1 MAILPNPLDLVP
13 KELHPVRQLRVM
25 GRFVRRQLKKP
36 GLPPGTVVHV
46 GAKKEERSRVSFI
59 DFDPAQLT
67 EREDVQDLSVLWALR
82 ESTTVSWVNVDGLH
96 DTELIE
102 RLGERLG
109 LHPLVLED
117 IAHVGQRPKLEE
129 YDEYLYIVLYQLEWH
144 GEHEMVAEEQVSLVL
159 GTNWMFSFQEQ
170 RGDDFDP
177 TRERL
182 RRGQAKLRDRGADY
196 LAYTLLDATV
206 DNYFTI
212 LNHIGLVTEQLE
224 LELLDDP
231 GQHTM
236 RKLQQLTR
244 ELLVVRRA
252 VWPLRDVLTSLM
264 RTESELIRED
274 TRFYLRDVH
283 DHALRVLEA
292 VETLRDVVSG
302 MIDLYLSQVAHRT
315 NQAIKVLTVMAG
327 IFIPLTFIVGVYGMN
342 FVYMPELESR
352 WGYPAVWGVMIVTA
366 VGLWIRFRKRGW
378 V

>member
-1 MAILPNPLDLVP
+1 M
-13 KELHPVRQLRVM
+13 
-25 GRFVRRQLKKP
+25 
-36 GLPPGTVVHV
+36 
-46 GAKKEERSRVSFI
+46 
-59 DFDPAQLT
+59 
-67 EREDVQDLSVLWALR
+67 
-82 ESTTVSWVNVDGLH
+82 
-96 DTELIE
+96 
-102 RLGERLG
+102 
-109 LHPLVLED
+109 
-117 IAHVGQRPKLEE
+117 
-129 YDEYLYIVLYQLEWH
+129 
-144 GEHEMVAEEQVSLVL
+144 
-159 GTNWMFSFQEQ
+159 
-170 RGDDFDP
+170 
-177 TRERL
+177 
-182 RRGQAKLRDRGADY
+182 
-196 LAYTLLDATV
+196 
-206 DNYFTI
+206 
-212 LNHIGLVTEQLE
+212 TEQLE

-252 VWPLRDVLTSLM
+252 VWPLRDVLTSFM

-274 TRFYLRDVH
+274 TRFYLRDGH

-327 IFIPLTFIVGVYGMN
+327 IFIPLTFIVGVSGMN

-366 VGLWIRFRKRGW
+366 VGLWIWFRKRGW

>member
-1 MAILPNPLDLVP
+1 M
-13 KELHPVRQLRVM
+13 RQLRVM

-36 GLPPGTVVHV
+36 GLPPCTVVHV

-102 RLGERLG
+102 RLGERFG

-117 IAHVGQRPKLEE
+117 IVHVGQRPKLEE
-129 YDEYLYIVLYQLEWH
+129 YDEYLYIVLYQLEGH

-177 TRERL
+177 TQEWL

-224 LELLDDP
+224 RELLNDP

-244 ELLVVRRA
+244 ELLVVWRA

-302 MIDLYLSQVAHRT
+302 MIDLYLFQVAHRT

-342 FVYMPELESR
+342 FVYRPKLESR

-366 VGLWIRFRKRGW
+366 VGLWSWFRKRGW

>member
-1 MAILPNPLDLVP
+1 M
-13 KELHPVRQLRVM
+13 
-25 GRFVRRQLKKP
+25 
-36 GLPPGTVVHV
+36 
-46 GAKKEERSRVSFI
+46 
-59 DFDPAQLT
+59 
-67 EREDVQDLSVLWALR
+67 
-82 ESTTVSWVNVDGLH
+82 
-96 DTELIE
+96 
-102 RLGERLG
+102 
-109 LHPLVLED
+109 LED

-182 RRGQAKLRDRGADY
+182 RRGQAKLRDWGADY

-244 ELLVVRRA
+244 KLLVVRRA

-366 VGLWIRFRKRGW
+366 VGLWIWFRKRGW